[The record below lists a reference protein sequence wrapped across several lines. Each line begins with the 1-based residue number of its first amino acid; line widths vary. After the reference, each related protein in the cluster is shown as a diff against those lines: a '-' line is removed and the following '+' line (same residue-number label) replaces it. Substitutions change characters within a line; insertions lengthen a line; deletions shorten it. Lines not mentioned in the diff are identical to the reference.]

1 MKMKNNGNKGRR
13 GKRNRRQLLIGGLI
27 CGLVLILAAV
37 FFPRTLLIDFLFYE
51 EKPVKADVIILL
63 SGEKE
68 ERGRMTKVA
77 ELYHAGYGD
86 KVLLTNA
93 NSPGSSVE
101 YAESFGIPRE
111 AVLKENKATST
122 YENALYS
129 KEIILDQGFESA
141 IVVTSNYHMRRSK
154 LAFQRVFH
162 DSGISFTY
170 VPHHPKPLTRD
181 SWEKNHKLFKKEYKK
196 LIGGYF
202 LYFDGVI
209 TPLRKAMED

>member
-1 MKMKNNGNKGRR
+1 MKLKNNENKV
-13 GKRNRRQLLIGGLI
+13 RNRKWLPESLLL
-27 CGLVLILAAV
+27 CVLVLILLGF

-51 EKPVKADVIILL
+51 EKPVQADVIILL

-77 ELYHAGYGD
+77 ELYHAGYAD

-93 NSPGSSVE
+93 TSPGSSIE

-111 AVLKENKATST
+111 ALLTENKATST

-129 KEIILDQGFESA
+129 KEIVLEQGFESA
-141 IVVTSNYHMRRSK
+141 LVVTSNYHMRRAK
-154 LAFQRVFH
+154 LAFERVFH
-162 DSGISFTY
+162 DNGVSFTY
-170 VPHHPKPLTRD
+170 VPYQPKSITRD

-209 TPLRKAMED
+209 TPLRKALED